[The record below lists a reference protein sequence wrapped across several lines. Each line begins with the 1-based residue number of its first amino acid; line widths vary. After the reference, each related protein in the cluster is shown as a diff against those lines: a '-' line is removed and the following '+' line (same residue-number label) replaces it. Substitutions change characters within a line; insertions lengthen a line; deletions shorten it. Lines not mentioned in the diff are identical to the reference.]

1 MQLHRLEEFL
11 LLSLLQL
18 SLLLSS
24 IDYRIILLPA
34 SAPSE
39 SKKLRVGLY
48 SCPMTENEGKGRPT
62 PKRKDSESK
71 RKVSTL
77 APLVS
82 KEQKRASK
90 ALAKESRVAQR
101 AAYLRGDEAA
111 LPARDRGASRR
122 YVRNF
127 VDSRRS
133 IGEYFLPIIFVVL
146 VLTLFPVAVVQIG
159 AIALMYSVLV
169 IAVIDGIFLSRKI
182 RKAVEA
188 KFPGTSTKGLGM
200 YAWLRSTQ
208 MRRLRAPHPQVKVGD
223 PIN

>member
-1 MQLHRLEEFL
+1 
-11 LLSLLQL
+11 
-18 SLLLSS
+18 
-24 IDYRIILLPA
+24 
-34 SAPSE
+34 
-39 SKKLRVGLY
+39 
-48 SCPMTENEGKGRPT
+48 MTEEAAKKGRPT
-62 PKRKDSESK
+62 PSRKDAESK
-71 RKVSTL
+71 RKVSSL

-90 ALAKESRVAQR
+90 ALSKESRIAQR
-101 AAYLRGDEAA
+101 AAYLRGDESA
-111 LPARDRGASRR
+111 LPARDRGPARR

-127 VDSRRS
+127 VDTRRS

-146 VLTLFPVAVVQIG
+146 VLTLFPVAVIQIG

>member
-1 MQLHRLEEFL
+1 
-11 LLSLLQL
+11 
-18 SLLLSS
+18 
-24 IDYRIILLPA
+24 
-34 SAPSE
+34 
-39 SKKLRVGLY
+39 
-48 SCPMTENEGKGRPT
+48 MTENEGKGRPT
-62 PKRKDSESK
+62 PKRKDAESK
-71 RKVSTL
+71 RKVSSL

-90 ALAKESRVAQR
+90 ALSKESRIAQC
-101 AAYLRGDEAA
+101 AAYLRGDESA
-111 LPARDRGASRR
+111 LPARDRGPARR

-127 VDSRRS
+127 VDTRRS

-146 VLTLFPVAVVQIG
+146 VLTLFPVAVIQIG

>member
-1 MQLHRLEEFL
+1 
-11 LLSLLQL
+11 
-18 SLLLSS
+18 
-24 IDYRIILLPA
+24 
-34 SAPSE
+34 
-39 SKKLRVGLY
+39 
-48 SCPMTENEGKGRPT
+48 MTENEGKGRPT
-62 PKRKDSESK
+62 PKRKDAESK

-77 APLVS
+77 APIVT
-82 KEQKRASK
+82 KDQKRASK
-90 ALAKESRVAQR
+90 ALARQNRIAAR

-111 LPARDRGASRR
+111 LPARDRGPARR

-146 VLTLFPVAVVQIG
+146 VLTLFPIAVVQVG
-159 AIALMYSVLV
+159 AVALMYAVLV

-223 PIN
+223 SID